1 MVRSYDFGSPDASG
15 GSARMVKKLN
25 CGPGDLA
32 PVSATYMLC
41 DDLGNPTGLTAE
53 FAKGEPLAHAP
64 RGFIW
69 SCSIGGVDEKT
80 DTKRSDAHDGD
91 HCEKAG

>member
-1 MVRSYDFGSPDASG
+1 
-15 GSARMVKKLN
+15 
-25 CGPGDLA
+25 
-32 PVSATYMLC
+32 MLC
-41 DDLGNPTGLTAE
+41 DDLGNPTGLKAE

-69 SCSIGGVDEKT
+69 SCSIGGAAEKT
-80 DTKRSDAHDGD
+80 DTKRSDAQDGD

>member
-1 MVRSYDFGSPDASG
+1 MIRGYDFGSPDAIG
-15 GSARMVKKLN
+15 GSASMVKSLN

-41 DDLGNPTGLTAE
+41 DDLGNPTGLKAE
-53 FAKGEPLAHAP
+53 FAKGEPLAYAP

-69 SCSIGGVDEKT
+69 SCSTSRTEET
-80 DTKRSDAHDGD
+80 TETKGR
-91 HCEKAG
+91 